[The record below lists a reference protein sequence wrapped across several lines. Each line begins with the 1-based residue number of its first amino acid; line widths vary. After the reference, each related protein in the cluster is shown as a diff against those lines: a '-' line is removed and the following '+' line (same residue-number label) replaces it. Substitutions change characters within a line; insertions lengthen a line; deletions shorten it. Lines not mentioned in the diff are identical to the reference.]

1 MINSIYGTIT
11 AKFPQVVY
19 LETSSGI
26 EWELLVSD
34 TTLNSLPNVG
44 SEGRVYAW
52 LLHKEDSMKLF
63 GFSSVEE
70 RSVFLDLLK
79 VDGVGPKGALKI
91 LSKLSY
97 QALVKILEEED
108 LSSLEKVPGVGKKT
122 AQKMLLS
129 LKGKL
134 SLDVENSTSFG
145 NSKKS
150 KWEDLVKGLV
160 DMGFDRK
167 NSEEVCE
174 KIAQSLDPNLTQTQ
188 KEEQIFRK
196 AILELSV

>member
-1 MINSIYGTIT
+1 M
-11 AKFPQVVY
+11 
-19 LETSSGI
+19 
-26 EWELLVSD
+26 
-34 TTLNSLPNVG
+34 
-44 SEGRVYAW
+44 
-52 LLHKEDSMKLF
+52 
-63 GFSSVEE
+63 
-70 RSVFLDLLK
+70 
-79 VDGVGPKGALKI
+79 DGVGPKGALKI